1 MSEKVVP
8 IFYLTDDKYVKYIN
22 VSLKSLIDHTS
33 DEYKY
38 EVHIL
43 HTDVKPETIAKSKRL
58 EKENVS
64 IIFDDV
70 SAELAEIKEKLFA
83 RDYYNL
89 TTYYRFFIA
98 DKFPQFNKA
107 IYLDGDTIVLD
118 DIANLYNHELGNN
131 LIAGAREQAFV
142 QVDLY
147 GQYVEKVLGVSRNE
161 AINAGVI
168 LINTKLFR
176 EEKFLSQFIDSVSF
190 YKFVVTQDEDYIN
203 LLCNKRI
210 LFIDLAWNAQTF
222 LNLPV
227 EEKDLKIIHYDMA
240 IKPWHFADCK
250 LGSYFWKYAEQ
261 TEDYQEIK
269 DILDN
274 YTEEQKQKDLNVL
287 VSINDL
293 VKSEIDRPDNYLN
306 LITKDKSRI
315 EVLKKISEFEMEKRF
330 DQDVEIDPPSRTIMP
345 GEVDYLR
352 KKLSSKIKTHF
363 AYKIAGKF
371 LKKILKNGDLIIKD
385 VKGVE
390 NFQNLNSGAIITM
403 NHFNA
408 FDSFAAEIAYQ
419 KSGQKKRRMYRIIK
433 EGNYTSFPGFYGKLM
448 RNCYT
453 LPLSSNEK
461 TMVELM
467 RAVKTIL
474 SDGDFILIYPEQSMW
489 WNYRKPKP
497 LKRGGFQFAARM
509 NVPVLPIFITM
520 EDTDKVGVDGYPI
533 QAYTINIAKPIYPV
547 EGKKLNENIDYMMEE
562 NARVWKEIYEDFY
575 KIPLEYKE

>member
-1 MSEKVVP
+1 
-8 IFYLTDDKYVKYIN
+8 
-22 VSLKSLIDHTS
+22 
-33 DEYKY
+33 
-38 EVHIL
+38 
-43 HTDVKPETIAKSKRL
+43 
-58 EKENVS
+58 
-64 IIFDDV
+64 
-70 SAELAEIKEKLFA
+70 
-83 RDYYNL
+83 
-89 TTYYRFFIA
+89 
-98 DKFPQFNKA
+98 
-107 IYLDGDTIVLD
+107 
-118 DIANLYNHELGNN
+118 
-131 LIAGAREQAFV
+131 
-142 QVDLY
+142 
-147 GQYVEKVLGVSRNE
+147 
-161 AINAGVI
+161 
-168 LINTKLFR
+168 
-176 EEKFLSQFIDSVSF
+176 
-190 YKFVVTQDEDYIN
+190 
-203 LLCNKRI
+203 
-210 LFIDLAWNAQTF
+210 
-222 LNLPV
+222 
-227 EEKDLKIIHYDMA
+227 MA

-250 LGSYFWKYAEQ
+250 LGSYFWEYAKQ

-269 DILDN
+269 DILDK
-274 YTEEQKQKDLNVL
+274 YTEEQRQKDLNVL
-287 VSINDL
+287 VAINDL
-293 VKSEIDRPDNYLN
+293 VKSEIERPDNYLN

-315 EVLKKISEFEMEKRF
+315 EVLKKISDFEMQKRF

-419 KSGQKKRRMYRIIK
+419 RSGQKKRRMYRIIK

-520 EDTDKVGVDGYPI
+520 EESEYNNGVE
-533 QAYTINIAKPIYPV
+533 AWTIHILEPIYPNN
-547 EGKKLNENIDYMMEE
+547 ELPPKERKQDMLDKNYGAFKKT
-562 NARVWKEIYEDFY
+562 YEDVY
-575 KIPLEYKE
+575 KTKLVYNTKVEA